1 MKKTTLAAANK
12 KIGLITNPEIA
23 KPATGKQ
30 VAPPKPIAPVAA
42 AKKTEPAGEEKIVKS
57 MTSAKKTE
65 PAGEEKIAKSMTAA
79 FVPSE
84 KLDKTDKTKLKVD
97 RKNEARPGTA
107 RHTAIEAAQACKTMG
122 ELRGKLAANWISW
135 LVREKYVVAAD

>member
-1 MKKTTLAAANK
+1 MNKKTTLAAANK

-23 KPATGKQ
+23 APKPASVKQ

-42 AKKTEPAGEEKIVKS
+42 KKPEAEEKIV
-57 MTSAKKTE
+57 
-65 PAGEEKIAKSMTAA
+65 KSMTAA

-84 KLDKTDKTKLKVD
+84 KLDKTDKTKLKAT
-97 RKNEARPGTA
+97 RNNEARPGTA

-135 LVREKYVVAAD
+135 LVREKYVAAAD

>member
-42 AKKTEPAGEEKIVKS
+42 AKKTEPAGEEKIV
-57 MTSAKKTE
+57 
-65 PAGEEKIAKSMTAA
+65 KSMTAA